1 MMADDVQDLSE
12 YREAIEGMLLDGED
26 LEATFPTGPEIRSKS
41 DHGPQAVGITTHRLI
56 ICHRRLDR
64 GSEDWWRFS
73 SVLYS
78 TIIELGLTRT
88 ERFHRNRIDRQTD
101 VIVHYGRQ
109 HNGAHQELTLAF
121 LDNAVAREAHDRILA
136 HMLAI

>member
-1 MMADDVQDLSE
+1 MMADEVQEISD
-12 YREAIEGMLLDGED
+12 YREAVEGMLLDGEE
-26 LEATFPTGPEIRSKS
+26 LEATFPTSPEIRSKS
-41 DHGPQAVGITTHRLI
+41 DSGPQSVGITTHRLI

-64 GSEDWWRFS
+64 GSEDWWRFG

-78 TIIELGLTRT
+78 TIVELGLIRT
-88 ERFHRNRIDRQTD
+88 ERFHRNRIDRHTN
-101 VIVHYGRQ
+101 VIIQYGRQ
-109 HNGAHQELTLAF
+109 YNGNHQELTLVF